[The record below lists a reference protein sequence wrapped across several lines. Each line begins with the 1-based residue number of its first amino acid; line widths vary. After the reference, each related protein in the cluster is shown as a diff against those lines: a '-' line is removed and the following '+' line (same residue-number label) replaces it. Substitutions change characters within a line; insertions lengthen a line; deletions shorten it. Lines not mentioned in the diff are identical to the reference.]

1 MFKKV
6 FDYIELFYET
16 IREFILLRNKN
27 LTADERDIIIFG
39 DLKTAD
45 EKLGRVRL
53 PDGTVRY
60 KQANDY

>member
-1 MFKKV
+1 MMKKV
-6 FDYIELFYET
+6 FDYIELFYQT
-16 IREFILLRNKN
+16 IREFILLRNKD
-27 LTADERDIIIFG
+27 LTDEEREIIIFG

-45 EKLGRVRL
+45 ERLGRIRL